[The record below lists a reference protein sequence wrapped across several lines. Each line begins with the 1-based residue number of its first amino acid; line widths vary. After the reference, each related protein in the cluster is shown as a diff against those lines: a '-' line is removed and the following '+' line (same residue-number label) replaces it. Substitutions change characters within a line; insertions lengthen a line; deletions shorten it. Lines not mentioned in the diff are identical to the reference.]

1 MEHALK
7 QEVRTEISRIVDL
20 MIQGEA
26 IREQIASLKKDI
38 KDEYA
43 IPVATITK
51 VATIV
56 RKQNLSEEDEKWEE
70 IKDWV
75 ETCSYSILLVST
87 ETLSLIHI

>member
-7 QEVRTEISRIVDL
+7 QEVKTEISRIVDL
-20 MIQGEA
+20 MNQVEA
-26 IREQIASLKKDI
+26 MREQIASLKKDI
-38 KDEYA
+38 KDEYG

-75 ETCSYSILLVST
+75 ETCS
-87 ETLSLIHI
+87 

>member
-7 QEVRTEISRIVDL
+7 QEVKAEINRIVDL
-20 MIQGEA
+20 MIQVEA
-26 IREQIASLKKDI
+26 MREQIASLKKDI

-75 ETCSYSILLVST
+75 ETCS
-87 ETLSLIHI
+87 

>member
-7 QEVRTEISRIVDL
+7 QEVNTEIIRIVDL
-20 MIQGEA
+20 MIQVEA
-26 IREQIASLKKDI
+26 MREQIASLKKDI
-38 KDEYA
+38 KDEYG

-75 ETCSYSILLVST
+75 ETCS
-87 ETLSLIHI
+87 

>member
-7 QEVRTEISRIVDL
+7 QEVKTEINRIVDL
-20 MIQGEA
+20 MIQVETM
-26 IREQIASLKKDI
+26 REQIASLKKDI

-75 ETCSYSILLVST
+75 ETCS
-87 ETLSLIHI
+87 

>member
-7 QEVRTEISRIVDL
+7 QEVKTEINRIVDL
-20 MIQGEA
+20 MIQVEA
-26 IREQIASLKKDI
+26 MREQIASLKKDI

-75 ETCSYSILLVST
+75 ETCS
-87 ETLSLIHI
+87 

>member
-7 QEVRTEISRIVDL
+7 QEVKAEISRIVDL
-20 MIQGEA
+20 MIQVEA
-26 IREQIASLKKDI
+26 MREQIASLKKDI

-75 ETCSYSILLVST
+75 GNLLLICSASFL
-87 ETLSLIHI
+87 